1 MTSDE
6 KRIEALSK
14 KAEAFKR
21 TFLTQTGQE
30 VMEALDA
37 AFNGVDLRGKSVEDT
52 YYNLGARDV
61 LMYINQLIEYNP
73 RLKKQTED

>member
-1 MTSDE
+1 MSTAE
-6 KRIEALSK
+6 KRIEELLK
-14 KAEAFKR
+14 KSEPFKR
-21 TFLTQTGQE
+21 TFLTQAGQE
-30 VMEALDA
+30 VLTALDD

-61 LMYINQLIEYNP
+61 LMYINQMIEYNP